1 MAAPVAAAAPAA
13 KPLTAASHR
22 AVVRVVYR
30 QLQRLAALHDSR
42 PALKGLLESP
52 VYTDPSF
59 TRHWPRATLAVD
71 RFYGRGCRFYL
82 DPRPLV
88 TFVRQEF
95 VRYRDAPSEQTPSLL
110 SDAFYALRLLK
121 ANAAKRN
128 ADDRLHFS
136 DAVLAVDPAAPAN
149 PTGPLPPGWCVEP
162 VFASE
167 DTVPSASPASAT
179 TPSSTSAPTPSS
191 AAASSFVSPP
201 IPPSAPSRKR
211 GRPPRT
217 SRRSL
222 VSAYDDVKLE
232 AGLLLIAHPAWTFDP
247 FTQSVILL
255 TSHDDDTGTQGVIIN
270 RPLSGLVKLDGTDDI
285 ERSVLVLY
293 RRFLTHLHSLSSPA
307 SSPPTPGSQVSGP
320 PLLYGGPVTGL
331 RCLHRLD
338 AFADVS
344 RPVVGGE
351 WPIYAGELPFW
362 EKIHSTLREA
372 ETSPALPS
380 SSPTPPPSSPSTADV
395 ELFLGRC
402 VWAPGQLQGELRTGA
417 WLLARG
423 NGLHVFTQ
431 PKQAKLTP
439 YAAVGGGGV
448 GGAAI
453 PMGAGGAEG
462 GVGAAAAAALVAS
475 KVPSMIFPWN
485 SLWAHCVWQQGGE
498 FRALAQVEEAKGKE
512 ASVGEVKRERGQ
524 RQRRREEVERG
535 EDGGSIP

>member
-1 MAAPVAAAAPAA
+1 M
-13 KPLTAASHR
+13 K
-22 AVVRVVYR
+22 
-30 QLQRLAALHDSR
+30 
-42 PALKGLLESP
+42 
-52 VYTDPSF
+52 
-59 TRHWPRATLAVD
+59 
-71 RFYGRGCRFYL
+71 
-82 DPRPLV
+82 
-88 TFVRQEF
+88 
-95 VRYRDAPSEQTPSLL
+95 
-110 SDAFYALRLLK
+110 
-121 ANAAKRN
+121 
-128 ADDRLHFS
+128 
-136 DAVLAVDPAAPAN
+136 
-149 PTGPLPPGWCVEP
+149 
-162 VFASE
+162 
-167 DTVPSASPASAT
+167 
-179 TPSSTSAPTPSS
+179 
-191 AAASSFVSPP
+191 
-201 IPPSAPSRKR
+201 
-211 GRPPRT
+211 
-217 SRRSL
+217 RSL

-232 AGLLLIAHPAWTFDP
+232 SGMLLIAHPAWDFPP

-255 TSHDDDTGTQGVIIN
+255 TSHDDETGTQGVIIN

-293 RRFLTHLHSLSSPA
+293 RRLLTHLHSLASPS
-307 SSPPTPGSQVSGP
+307 SSPPAPGSQVSGP

-372 ETSPALPS
+372 EASPAPPTPS
-380 SSPTPPPSSPSTADV
+380 PSPPPSSPSAAADV

-423 NGLHVFTQ
+423 NGVHVFTQ

-439 YAAVGGGGV
+439 YAAVGGAGGGG

-453 PMGAGGAEG
+453 PMGAGEAAGGA
-462 GVGAAAAAALVAS
+462 GVAAVSLVAL
-475 KVPSMIFPWN
+475 KVPSVVFPWQN
-485 SLWAHCVWQQGGE
+485 LWSHAVWQQGGE
-498 FRALAQVEEAKGKE
+498 FRALAQVEEVKGKE
-512 ASVGEVKRERGQ
+512 GGVGEVKRERGQ